1 MIIPH
6 RKVVSNMLGML
17 TTNQYGGMTVVLS
30 TAQLCFNRI
39 PQSHNV
45 VLVSSTSQNTFFFC
59 ITAVLFNKFLI
70 ISNAV
75 DHCFAKGG
83 LLLPR
88 LCSDSGLMP
97 YALKS
102 KSSDS
107 TTVELRT
114 TKPDSEVTELSMWS
128 TFCILSKKRLS
139 SSNIQWIGLREN
151 LQETIDFPIKYGAF
165 L

>member
-75 DHCFAKGG
+75 DHCFAKGVFFSHAFAVTQASCHMLWSQKARIPQLWNLERLNPTRKSLNCLCG
-83 LLLPR
+83 LPFV
-88 LCSDSGLMP
+88 SFQKKDWAHPTFNGL
-97 YALKS
+97 
-102 KSSDS
+102 
-107 TTVELRT
+107 V
-114 TKPDSEVTELSMWS
+114 
-128 TFCILSKKRLS
+128 
-139 SSNIQWIGLREN
+139 
-151 LQETIDFPIKYGAF
+151 
-165 L
+165 